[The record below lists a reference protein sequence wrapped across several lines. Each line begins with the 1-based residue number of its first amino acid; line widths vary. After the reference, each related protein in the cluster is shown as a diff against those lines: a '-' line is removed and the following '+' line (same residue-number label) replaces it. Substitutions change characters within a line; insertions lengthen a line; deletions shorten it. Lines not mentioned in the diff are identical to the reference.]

1 MENRREEEL
10 TMEELLQIFRIY
22 REELQKERR

>member
-1 MENRREEEL
+1 MENRREEQL